1 MSRAIYF
8 IVPAGRGSKLSF
20 PECAQSLEPMKFTTI
35 CLIKFLKKPNKTSQ
49 GWDFGCKRT
58 INIISRILVF
68 FMTDKKYILSLDLG
82 TTGNRAILFD
92 RQGDVVGQDYKEL
105 TQYYPQPGWL
115 EHDAI
120 EIWQDVKEGIQQ
132 VISKNQAKVQE
143 IAAVGL
149 TVQRETCLL
158 WDKTTG
164 IPLHRAI
171 VWQDRRT
178 ADRCDRLKAEGK
190 AELVQQKTGLV
201 LDAYFSA
208 TKLSWLI
215 DWVKQNKPDTN
226 WDNVIAGTV
235 DSWALW
241 NLTNR
246 QVHATDISNASRTML
261 MNLDTGNWD
270 DSLLELFGIP
280 RQIMPEIRP
289 SMGIFGKTS
298 PDILGEEIPV
308 AAIFGDQ
315 QASLFAHGCDRPGLL
330 KCTYGTGCFL
340 VAQTGTQVT
349 RSNNQLLSTVAW
361 STPSQT
367 NYALEGAIFTTG
379 AAIQWLRDGVKLISS
394 AAETD
399 ALCRQVDS
407 TNGVYFVPALSGLGA
422 PHWDMKARGA
432 FLGLTGGVQREHMVR
447 AVLEAIA
454 YQVKEVVEAVNKD
467 SVEPVS
473 LLKIDGGAAQNN
485 FLMQF
490 QADALGVPLE
500 RPVVLD
506 ATAQGAAF
514 GAGLAVGFWDDYN
527 KLISDRKVDKVFE
540 PGSGQSQAQD
550 NFAMWSKAVTR
561 AKNWID

>member
-1 MSRAIYF
+1 
-8 IVPAGRGSKLSF
+8 
-20 PECAQSLEPMKFTTI
+20 
-35 CLIKFLKKPNKTSQ
+35 
-49 GWDFGCKRT
+49 
-58 INIISRILVF
+58 
-68 FMTDKKYILSLDLG
+68 MTDKKYILSLDLG

-92 RQGDVVGQDYKEL
+92 RQGNVVGQVYKEL
-105 TQYYPQPGWL
+105 TQHYPQPGWL
-115 EHDAI
+115 EHDAA
-120 EIWQDVKEGIQQ
+120 EIWQDVVEAI
-132 VISKNQAKVQE
+132 AKVVADNKAQATE
-143 IAAVGL
+143 IAAIGL

-164 IPLHRAI
+164 EPLHKAI

-190 AELVQQKTGLV
+190 AEDVQQKTGLV

-226 WDNVIAGTV
+226 WDNVMAGTI
-235 DSWALW
+235 DTWALW
-241 NLTNR
+241 NLTGR
-246 QVHATDISNASRTML
+246 KVHATDISNASRTML

-270 DSLLELFGIP
+270 DSLLDLFNIP
-280 RQIMPEIRP
+280 RQIMPEIKP
-289 SMGIFGKTS
+289 SMGLFGNS
-298 PDILGEEIPV
+298 DADILGIEIPV

-340 VAQTGTQVT
+340 VAQTGTKVT

-361 STPSQT
+361 STKEQT

-379 AAIQWLRDGVKLISS
+379 AAIQWLRDGLKLIGN
-394 AAETD
+394 AAETES
-399 ALCRQVDS
+399 LCNSVDS
-407 TNGVYFVPALSGLGA
+407 TNGVCFVPALSGLGA

-432 FLGLTGGVQREHMVR
+432 FLGITGGVQKEHMVR
-447 AVLEAIA
+447 SVLEAIA
-454 YQVKEVVEAVNKD
+454 YQVKEVVDAVNKD
-467 SVEPVS
+467 SDKPVS
-473 LLKIDGGAAQNN
+473 LLKIDGGAAKNN

-490 QADALGVPLE
+490 QADALGVTLE

-514 GAGLAVGFWDDYN
+514 GAGLAIGFWDDYER
-527 KLISDRKVDKVFE
+527 LISDRKVDKVFE
-540 PGSGQSQAQD
+540 PGAGQSQAQD

-561 AKNWID
+561 AKDWIE

>member
-1 MSRAIYF
+1 
-8 IVPAGRGSKLSF
+8 
-20 PECAQSLEPMKFTTI
+20 
-35 CLIKFLKKPNKTSQ
+35 
-49 GWDFGCKRT
+49 
-58 INIISRILVF
+58 
-68 FMTDKKYILSLDLG
+68 MTDKKYILSLDLG

-92 RQGDVVGQDYKEL
+92 RQGNIVGQAYKEL

-115 EHDAI
+115 EHDAT
-120 EIWQDVKEGIQQ
+120 EIWQDVREAMVK
-132 VISKNQAKVQE
+132 VIADNQASATE
-143 IAAVGL
+143 IAAIGL

-164 IPLHRAI
+164 EPLHKAI

-178 ADRCDRLKAEGK
+178 ADLCDRLKAEGK
-190 AELVQQKTGLV
+190 AEVIEQKTGLV

-208 TKLSWLI
+208 TKLFWLI

-226 WDNVIAGTV
+226 WDNVMAGTV
-235 DSWALW
+235 DTWALW
-241 NLTNR
+241 NLTGR
-246 QVHATDISNASRTML
+246 QVHATDVSNASRTML
-261 MNLDTGNWD
+261 MNLDSKNWD
-270 DSLLELFGIP
+270 DSLLELFKIP
-280 RQIMPEIRP
+280 RQIMPEIKP
-289 SMGIFGKTS
+289 SMGVFGNSS
-298 PDILGEEIPV
+298 PDILESETPI

-340 VAQTGTQVT
+340 VAQTGTAVT
-349 RSNNQLLSTVAW
+349 RSNNRLLSTVAW
-361 STPSQT
+361 STKEQT

-379 AAIQWLRDGVKLISS
+379 AAIQWLRDGIKLINN
-394 AAETD
+394 AAETE
-399 ALCRQVDS
+399 ALCQQVDS

-432 FLGLTGGVQREHMVR
+432 FLGITGGVQKEHMVR
-447 AVLEAIA
+447 SVLEAIA
-454 YQVKEVVEAVNKD
+454 YQVKEVVDAVNKD
-467 SVEPVS
+467 SDKPVS

-490 QADALGVPLE
+490 QADALGVALE

-514 GAGLAVGFWDDYN
+514 GAGLTVGFWSDYD
-527 KLISDRKVDKVFE
+527 KLIGDRQVDKVFE
-540 PGSGQSQAQD
+540 PGAGQSQAQD

>member
-1 MSRAIYF
+1 
-8 IVPAGRGSKLSF
+8 
-20 PECAQSLEPMKFTTI
+20 
-35 CLIKFLKKPNKTSQ
+35 
-49 GWDFGCKRT
+49 
-58 INIISRILVF
+58 
-68 FMTDKKYILSLDLG
+68 MTDKKYILSLDLG

-92 RQGDVVGQDYKEL
+92 RQGNIVGQAYKEL

-115 EHDAI
+115 EHDAA
-120 EIWQDVKEGIQQ
+120 EIWQDVKEAMAK
-132 VISKNQAKVQE
+132 VIADNQASATE
-143 IAAVGL
+143 IAAIGL

-164 IPLHRAI
+164 EPLHKAI

-178 ADRCDRLKAEGK
+178 ADICDRLKAEGK
-190 AELVQQKTGLV
+190 AEVVQQKTGLV

-226 WDNVIAGTV
+226 WDNVMAGTV
-235 DSWALW
+235 DTWALW
-241 NLTNR
+241 NLTGR
-246 QVHATDISNASRTML
+246 QVHATDVSNASRTML
-261 MNLDTGNWD
+261 MNLDSKSWD
-270 DSLLELFGIP
+270 DSLLELFAIP
-280 RQIMPEIRP
+280 RQIMPEIKP
-289 SMGIFGKTS
+289 SMGIFGNAS
-298 PDILGEEIPV
+298 PDILDGEIPI

-340 VAQTGTQVT
+340 VAQTGTEVT

-361 STPSQT
+361 STKEQT

-379 AAIQWLRDGVKLISS
+379 AAIQWLRDGIKLIDN
-394 AAETD
+394 AAETES
-399 ALCRQVDS
+399 LCQQVDS

-432 FLGLTGGVQREHMVR
+432 FLGITGGVRKEHMVR
-447 AVLEAIA
+447 SVLEAIA
-454 YQVKEVVEAVNKD
+454 YQVKEVVDAVNKD
-467 SVEPVS
+467 SDKPVS

-490 QADALGVPLE
+490 QADALGVALE

-514 GAGLAVGFWDDYN
+514 GAGLTVGFWSDYD
-527 KLISDRKVDKVFE
+527 KLINARQVDKVFE
-540 PGSGQSQAQD
+540 PGEGQSQAQD
-550 NFAMWSKAVTR
+550 NFTMWSKAVGR